1 MCRDEKRREDN
12 IDLRNDGRWKL
23 MPSNRKMK
31 KSFAINNLAIERV
44 SQFFFL
50 FYSKPPQII
59 KFMLSKG
66 TVGKGIAEK
75 LD

>member
-44 SQFFFL
+44 FQFFFL
-50 FYSKPPQII
+50 FYSKPHR
-59 KFMLSKG
+59 K
-66 TVGKGIAEK
+66 
-75 LD
+75 